1 LQFLSQTA
9 DNCEMDDDTFSFSD
23 EFHGAARRPE
33 GDPGLEMRE
42 PYLQRVLADFEAGRL
57 EAYEYT
63 RRVLAINAA
72 GSTDEMH
79 AIVNTPPVGPDGPVG
94 SDDSRP
100 GAAGALSPGL
110 DAVDLA
116 RLRATRL
123 AESRSPNARYIT
135 LAVVFV
141 LFAVLIGVGMW
152 LASHVH
158 GSALSPSL
166 HRHAVTLRMSWWG

>member
-1 LQFLSQTA
+1 
-9 DNCEMDDDTFSFSD
+9 MDDDAFSFSD
-23 EFHGAARRPE
+23 EFHGPARRSE

-42 PYLQRVLADFEAGRL
+42 PYLQRVLADFEAGQL

-72 GSTDEMH
+72 GSTEEMT
-79 AIVNTPPVGPDGPVG
+79 AIVDAAPVG
-94 SDDSRP
+94 SDGSDLGADASR
-100 GAAGALSPGL
+100 SPGL

-123 AESRSPNARYIT
+123 EESRNPNARYIT

-141 LFAVLIGVGMW
+141 LFAVLIGIGMW
-152 LASHVH
+152 LATRVH
-158 GSALSPSL
+158 GSALSPFL
-166 HRHAVTLRMSWWG
+166 DRHMVTRPMPWWG